1 MKILLVTNM
10 YPTNDRP
17 NYGIFVKEQVEAVK
31 NSFPD
36 VEYDIYYI
44 EGQSNRLSYPKS
56 IFEISRLI
64 NRNDYDLVHVHY
76 GLSGLFLLYPFR
88 KKLPVI
94 MTLHG
99 GDIQIEQG
107 KIIQVFITKQL
118 LKLADVVIALND
130 RMVTIAKRY
139 CENVVKIPCSVNM
152 DLFTPCK
159 HRTSIHAKKKIVMVF
174 PSSHDRIV
182 KNYSLFMKTIDE
194 LKEKYEIDCREIEL
208 KNMTRQQVADTY
220 RSADMMLMTSF
231 SEGSPQVVKEAMAC
245 DLPIIS
251 TKVGDIDFL
260 LDGVA
265 DSGWV
270 DSFNSSLLCKKIIDV
285 IDGKVLGVNGRKKII
300 DLGLDDESIAGE
312 IYHVYK
318 MKLKKSIG

>member
-10 YPTNDRP
+10 YPTSDRP

-31 NSFPD
+31 SCFPD
-36 VEYDIYYI
+36 VEYDVYYI
-44 EGQSNRLSYPKS
+44 EGQSSKMSYVKS
-56 IFEISRLI
+56 IFKINRSI

-99 GDIQIEQG
+99 GDIQMEQG
-107 KIIQVFITKQL
+107 KIAQVYLTKQI
-118 LKLADVVIALND
+118 LKFVNVTIALND
-130 RMVTIAKRY
+130 RMVTIVKQY
-139 CENVVKIPCSVNM
+139 CKNVIKIPCSVNM
-152 DLFTPCK
+152 TLFTPFK
-159 HRTSIHAKKKIVMVF
+159 HKTLIHAKKKLVIIF

-182 KNYSLFMKTIDE
+182 KNYSLFVKTIGE
-194 LKEKYEIDCREIEL
+194 LKEKYKIDCREIEL

-220 RSADMMLMTSF
+220 RTADLMLMTSF

-251 TKVGDIDFL
+251 TKVGDVDFL

-270 DSFNSSLLCKKIIDV
+270 DSFNSSLLCEKIKDV
-285 IDGKVLGVNGRKKII
+285 VDGKVLGVNGRKKIF
-300 DLGLDDESIAGE
+300 DLGLDDDSIARR
-312 IYHVYK
+312 IYYVYK
-318 MKLKKSIG
+318 MRLE